1 MLEIVKGITQ
11 MSTRLYTV
19 LSNIED
25 ARKGVSEPSQDPQMS
40 AKKPRVDPTPRI
52 RTILFTPQT
61 DASDSM
67 DVNNTETAHSNSTHR
82 AEIMGEL
89 EGESSSISAI
99 I

>member
-19 LSNIED
+19 LSSIED
-25 ARKGVSEPSQDPQMS
+25 VRKGGSELSQDAPMT
-40 AKKPRVDPTPRI
+40 AKKPRVDPTPRT

-61 DASDSM
+61 DANDSM
-67 DVNNTETAHSNSTHR
+67 DMNSAETSHSTSIRR
-82 AEIMGEL
+82 AEITGES
-89 EGESSSISAI
+89 ESSSSSAI